1 MQTLDAFGLQCPK
14 PLMMAKARLD
24 EGAEE
29 IAVKVDNETAVKN
42 LSRLAERTGRT
53 YMVDAIDGGW
63 LVSFGKVQEG
73 AASVAQ
79 FDTVPTS
86 SCSSSGC
93 GYAVFVGKDFVGDGS
108 IELGQSLMKM
118 ALYTLAESG
127 DAPVSLMFMNSG
139 VKLVA
144 PGEEQVVESVKK
156 LIEQGTEVLVCGTCL
171 DYYGLKEQL
180 SVGEVSNM
188 YDILG
193 RMREAAKVITL

>member
-1 MQTLDAFGLQCPK
+1 METLDAFGLQCPK

-79 FDTVPTS
+79 SDTVPAS

>member
-1 MQTLDAFGLQCPK
+1 METLDAFGLQCPK

-79 FDTVPTS
+79 SDTVPAS

-127 DAPVSLMFMNSG
+127 DAPVSLLFMNSG

-144 PGEEQVVESVKK
+144 PGEEQVIESVKK

-171 DYYGLKEQL
+171 DYFGLKEQL

>member
-1 MQTLDAFGLQCPK
+1 METLDAFGLQCPK

-24 EGAEE
+24 EGVEE

-73 AASVAQ
+73 AVTAAQ
-79 FDTVPTS
+79 SNTVSAS

-127 DAPVSLMFMNSG
+127 DAPVSLLFMNSG

>member
-1 MQTLDAFGLQCPK
+1 METLDAFGLQCPK

-73 AASVAQ
+73 AASVVQ
-79 FDTVPTS
+79 SDTVPTS

>member
-1 MQTLDAFGLQCPK
+1 METLDAFGLQCPK

-53 YMVDAIDGGW
+53 YVVDAIDGGW

-79 FDTVPTS
+79 SDTVPTS

-127 DAPVSLMFMNSG
+127 DAPVSLLFMNSG

>member
-1 MQTLDAFGLQCPK
+1 METLDAFGLQCPK

-24 EGAEE
+24 EGVEE

-53 YMVDAIDGGW
+53 YMVDEIDGGW

-73 AASVAQ
+73 AAPAAQ
-79 FDTVPTS
+79 SNTVPTS

-127 DAPVSLMFMNSG
+127 DAPVSLLFMNSG

>member
-1 MQTLDAFGLQCPK
+1 METLDAFGLQCPK

-42 LSRLAERTGRT
+42 LSRLAERTGRA

-79 FDTVPTS
+79 SDTVPAS

-127 DAPVSLMFMNSG
+127 DAPVSLLFMNSG

-156 LIEQGTEVLVCGTCL
+156 LIEQGTEVFVCGTCL

>member
-1 MQTLDAFGLQCPK
+1 METLDAFGLQCPK

-93 GYAVFVGKDFVGDGS
+93 GYTVFVGKDFVGDGS

-118 ALYTLAESG
+118 ALYTLVESG

>member
-1 MQTLDAFGLQCPK
+1 METLDAFGLQCPK

-24 EGAEE
+24 EGVEE

-73 AASVAQ
+73 AAPAAQ
-79 FDTVPTS
+79 SDTVPVS

-127 DAPVSLMFMNSG
+127 DAPVSLLFMNSG

>member
-1 MQTLDAFGLQCPK
+1 METLDAFGLQCPK

-73 AASVAQ
+73 AASVARS
-79 FDTVPTS
+79 DTVPTS

-127 DAPVSLMFMNSG
+127 DAPVSLLFMNSG